1 MSKDAPFLQPNTSP
15 VPNALFELLPAMSEA
30 ELKVTL
36 YLVRQTYG
44 WFREWSE
51 TGYSTMD
58 KICEATGLSDNS
70 ARTGIK
76 AAMDRGTTERKP
88 DGKSFQYRILVAPDE
103 VPNPSKSEGSRR
115 RAGKASTANFEVS
128 DPNPSNFEGSDF
140 EGLNP
145 AKSEGSAGSYKEL
158 INTGRNTTPADAGG
172 ARGRAAAPAAARK
185 APADIAPH
193 LALFGDLCHAAGLDS
208 AALTKGTREQLGKTA
223 AWLAGKPEADRPD
236 RDALRGIYQAE
247 HAALSARLGRDVD
260 ALTVQ
265 QFRQAIGRWITSR
278 QQEAED
284 RQRRAELALREAE
297 DSARWLKAREQA
309 RAEAAAPR
317 ASSGPAASS
326 QRAAELWQGIT
337 GQLRPT
343 MSPATWGQWLASTRG
358 VEIDDS
364 GHLVV
369 EVATRYAEDWITQRL
384 GGALRPLVEAAGL
397 TDLRLVAADAAEE
410 RAA

>member
-1 MSKDAPFLQPNTSP
+1 MSKAAPFLRPNTTP
-15 VPNALFELLPAMSEA
+15 VPDGLFELLHRMSEA

-44 WFREWSE
+44 WHREWSE
-51 TGYSTMD
+51 KRFSTMD
-58 KICEATGLSDNS
+58 QICRATGLSDNS

-115 RAGKASTANFEVS
+115 RSGEASTANSEVS
-128 DPNPSNFEGSDF
+128 DPNPSKFEGSDF
-140 EGLNP
+140 EGSDP
-145 AKSEGSAGSYKEL
+145 AKSEGSAGAYKEL
-158 INTGRNTTPADAGG
+158 TNTRTNTTPADAGG

-185 APADIAPH
+185 APADPAPH
-193 LALFGDLCHAAGLDS
+193 QALFGDLCHAAGLSSKD
-208 AALTKGTREQLGKTA
+208 LVPGYREQLGQLA
-223 AWLAGKPEADRPD
+223 ARLLEEPEADRPD
-236 RDALRGIYQAE
+236 RNTLRGIYQAE
-247 HAALSARLGRDVD
+247 HAALSARLGRPAD

-278 QQEAED
+278 QQDAED
-284 RQRRAELALREAE
+284 RQRRAEQALREAE
-297 DSARWLKAREQA
+297 DSARWLAAR
-309 RAEAAAPR
+309 EAAARPR
-317 ASSGPAASS
+317 APRKPEASS
-326 QRAAELWQGIT
+326 QRAAELWQAIV

-343 MSPATWGQWLASTRG
+343 MSPATWGQWLSTTVG
-358 VEIDDS
+358 MAIDDD

-369 EVATRYAEDWITQRL
+369 EVANGYAEDWITQRL